1 MKQISC
7 GLVLTDG
14 RFILSGFN
22 SNFYDIPK
30 GKQEY
35 NETYLETCIRETKE
49 ETGLDVS
56 KEKLIDLGLFKYL
69 KKKDLYLFLLKKMSL
84 PKIEDLK
91 CESKFIDSK
100 GKERFEFVYFKYIP
114 VDYIS
119 MYFKP
124 ELTNIIIEIFKKNI

>member
-22 SNFYDIPK
+22 LNFYDIPK

-69 KKKDLYLFLLKKMSL
+69 KK
-84 PKIEDLK
+84 
-91 CESKFIDSK
+91 
-100 GKERFEFVYFKYIP
+100 ERL
-114 VDYIS
+114 IS
-119 MYFKP
+119 FP
-124 ELTNIIIEIFKKNI
+124 FKKDEFTKRLKI